1 MIFNG
6 VSAAPERS
14 LTARLKQPDQIRH
27 ACRVLIHLRHQR
39 PLFAPARPKHHPRVD
54 EIRTAAPAD
63 QRFLI
68 HRLPAP
74 EAIELRRAQQPAR
87 RFEALRPDRSRA
99 QRLVRLGP
107 VGWNGAEL
115 EETQTGFGVEFVFLV
130 AIRQRAVFHLE
141 PAREA
146 VRQEVLD
153 AVQ

>member
-1 MIFNG
+1 MAATAGDNNSNVQGIGGG
-6 VSAAPERS
+6 VQGMLNTGNALSADNMSDAMAS
-14 LTARLKQPDQIRH
+14 ARK
-27 ACRVLIHLRHQR
+27 
-39 PLFAPARPKHHPRVD
+39 
-54 EIRTAAPAD
+54 
-63 QRFLI
+63 
-68 HRLPAP
+68 RLQNVQALGSSAP

-115 EETQTGFGVEFVFLV
+115 EETQTGFWIEFVLLV
-130 AIRQRAVFHLE
+130 AVRQRAVFHLE

-153 AVQ
+153 S